1 MKRMIENFKVRKQ
14 ERIAFKK
21 ELKTL
26 KSDTLKAYKD
36 FQKLFEDKNRYVS
49 LNEMLDW
56 QDRHEELHD
65 RVSIILQSKDFK
77 YILRVFRDDLNMI
90 IRMFKLIEK
99 YRKRHNKPV
108 VDKMIG
114 SVDQSIFNINGV
126 ILNKEQ
132 KTAVVVDEK
141 GSD

>member
-77 YILRVFRDDLNMI
+77 YILRVFRD
-90 IRMFKLIEK
+90 
-99 YRKRHNKPV
+99 
-108 VDKMIG
+108 
-114 SVDQSIFNINGV
+114 
-126 ILNKEQ
+126 
-132 KTAVVVDEK
+132 
-141 GSD
+141 